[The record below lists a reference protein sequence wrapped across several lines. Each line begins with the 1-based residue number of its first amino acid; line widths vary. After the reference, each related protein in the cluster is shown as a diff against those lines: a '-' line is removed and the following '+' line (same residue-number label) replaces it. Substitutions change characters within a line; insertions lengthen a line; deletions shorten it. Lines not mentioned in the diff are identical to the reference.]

1 MKKFATVLCH
11 ASITAITAIALNG
24 CTADDFPES
33 KGGDY
38 NTVIEVTS
46 EAPAPDSR
54 TRTAID
60 PTEYT
65 SGEIG
70 VNWLPKDKIGVYGD
84 KGSANTLFENRNGNE
99 SNKASFAG
107 NLAAG
112 EKPVYAYYPYSATAG
127 NSPEALKGV
136 LPLTQHYSTATREL
150 EGDWKVGV
158 PVDGSSSR
166 FSFSHIFAF
175 LKFDINAGGTLVA
188 GEKLLSVALTIEGKQ
203 LGGEFT
209 YNIPAQSCTFM
220 PLADADCVTMEW
232 TDKPALTESTFHGYM
247 NVAPVEGIAG
257 KNIDIVITTSK
268 HIVKFSQTVKADRFL
283 PNTYYTVPL
292 TLERFT
298 DVWSV
303 EDNPDAEEDN
313 AAWVP
318 GLDSRLACANTV
330 FAVPGKPF
338 MHKIR
343 VPQSSSQTGHG
354 VVPVKTGVVRAY
366 NLPEGLTWN
375 EERCLVSG
383 IAPAAGV
390 YTYSVEF
397 VIDGQTYK
405 EGIHLTVSDN
415 LVSPTPMMGWQ
426 SWNVLKY
433 DISEDIIKNQADRL
447 VALGLRDAGYTYI
460 GIDDCWQQQ
469 SGRDSDGRQIPFASK
484 FPNGMKV
491 VTDYLHSLG
500 LKAGIYSDCG
510 TVTCEGYEAS
520 YGNEAIDGQAYIDW
534 GFDML
539 KEDWFWSGHGDNNGA
554 LDPADVGTAR
564 ELYGR
569 MGAALGGKAMLYM
582 CEWGI
587 HNPWKW
593 AAEVGAQCWR
603 MSYDARDGW
612 WGCTGTGS
620 GSKNGNDEN
629 KNGVGLHNTLVLM
642 RYLWPYAGINR
653 YNDADMLCVGIRGTG
668 KSSND
673 CVYGVSK
680 SGDTYYT
687 GSLWNKKTYEGMSDV
702 EYETNFAMWCMYN
715 SPLLLSIDMT
725 RTDINQHDLDLMRN
739 KELIAINQ
747 DQLGQAAEYVKTEG
761 DMDYYMKDLA
771 NGDVA
776 IAVVNLGDNA
786 GSYTVSL
793 PDYDAL
799 DKDSAYAARNL
810 IAKTGAGTLSASAPL
825 TGSLAAH
832 GTFVIRLTKQ

>member
-11 ASITAITAIALNG
+11 ASITAMAAIALNG
-24 CTADDFPES
+24 CTAYDLPEPD
-33 KGGDY
+33 GGDRS
-38 NTVIEVTS
+38 TVIEVTS

-84 KGSANTLFENRNGNE
+84 KGSANTLFENRNSNE

-112 EKPVYAYYPYSATAG
+112 EKPVYAYYPYSPSAG
-127 NSPEALKGV
+127 SGAEALKGV

-209 YNIPAQSCTFM
+209 YNIPAQSCTFT

-283 PNTYYTVPL
+283 PDTYYTVPL

-318 GLDSRLACANTV
+318 GLESRLACANTV

-426 SWNVLKY
+426 SWNVMENAVSY
-433 DISEDIIKNQADRL
+433 DKVCAQAD
-447 VALGLRDAGYTYI
+447 ALIARGFKDAGYTYV
-460 GIDDCWQQQ
+460 GVDDCWQA
-469 SGRDSDGRQIPFASK
+469 SSDHSAGRYPDTKEPKYDVSK
-484 FPNGMKV
+484 FPNGMSALA
-491 VTDYLHSLG
+491 DYLHSKG
-500 LKAGIYSDCG
+500 FKAGIYSDCG
-510 TVTCEGYEAS
+510 TITCEGMIGSYNYES
-520 YGNEAIDGQAYIDW
+520 VDGSTYVAW

-539 KEDWFWSGHGDNNGA
+539 KEDWFWKDHGDDGGA
-554 LDPADVGTAR
+554 LDPADVALAR
-564 ELYGR
+564 ELYSR
-569 MGAALGGKAMLYM
+569 MGAALGGKALLYM
-582 CEWGI
+582 CEWGL
-587 HNPWKW
+587 HMPWKW
-593 AAEVGAQCWR
+593 GAEIGAQCWR
-603 MSYDARDGW
+603 MSYDARDSWMGAK
-612 WGCTGTGS
+612 S
-620 GSKNGNDEN
+620 GSSWIQTANTNSENGDGWGIGLKNTID
-629 KNGVGLHNTLVLM
+629 LM
-642 RYLWPYAGINR
+642 RNLWPYTGINR
-653 YNDADMLCVGIRGTG
+653 YNDADMLCVGVRGASG
-668 KSSND
+668 SAQD
-673 CVYGVSK
+673 LVYKRNQDIS
-680 SGDTYYT
+680 DTRYQ
-687 GSLWNKKTYEGMSDV
+687 
-702 EYETNFAMWCMYN
+702 TNFAMWCMYS
-715 SPLLLSIDMT
+715 SPLLLTLDLTSSSIND
-725 RTDINQHDLDLMRN
+725 HDLALLKN
-739 KELIAINQ
+739 EELIAIDQ
-747 DQLGQAAEYVKTEG
+747 DPLCQGAEWIKTEG

-786 GSYTVSL
+786 GSYTVTLS
-793 PDYDAL
+793 DYDAL